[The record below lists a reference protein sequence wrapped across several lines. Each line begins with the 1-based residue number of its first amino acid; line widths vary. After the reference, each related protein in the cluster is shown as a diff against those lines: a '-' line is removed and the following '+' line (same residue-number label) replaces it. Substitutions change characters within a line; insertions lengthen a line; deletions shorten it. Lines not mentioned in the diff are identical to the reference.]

1 MELHTCCE
9 AVFSTAHPLGGVG
22 VGHVEEEMQTGQANL
37 GQNIHGLD
45 LLKGVRW
52 KGQRFQISVGYLCN
66 AVKSVS
72 HLVDGNKITFLVGVL

>member
-37 GQNIHGLD
+37 G
-45 LLKGVRW
+45 
-52 KGQRFQISVGYLCN
+52 
-66 AVKSVS
+66 
-72 HLVDGNKITFLVGVL
+72 